1 MGSNMKSSNL
11 MNPARKKHQSILLFR
26 PIPSLAAL
34 ACLALC
40 FSAHAF
46 AQSTIGTYAG
56 LNTTVKGENATATPD
71 PTIAVGTLD
80 YCEHVNSAYQCWY
93 KSTNQPISFLG
104 GTNPKTDSGPWSQN
118 NDNGGATPNCP
129 TAFSPNSQMLHD
141 NVYNLWI
148 MEKRITSKL
157 SGATNGHNFMCVAIS
172 NVEDVSNSSF
182 SWFAFEY
189 DLDQVIPLNS
199 HGNFYYPDYPQS
211 GLWQSSTSTTPPYTA
226 ATDQAMWITYDLQD
240 PNNGDNINGV
250 LLCAVDLA
258 GLRASTSSPYQ
269 NNSHTP
275 ACVVAHPL
283 VTYNQRRSWVPANN
297 SDTTPPI
304 DADGEMLT
312 YMIEPVKNGTSYL
325 TDPNHTQGVEQWTIN
340 WSATTPTPS
349 FVNSWDLPSTQ
360 SAGDQLGCFNPL
372 NYYDTVCVPQPST
385 ATTGITIDSVADRM
399 QQFFHYTSNG
409 NTASTW
415 TSAHAIQIV
424 PNSKD
429 FTQTEA
435 DIRILQRNSSYPN
448 AVYVAGDYPTLDPVD
463 PNAWVVLPSIARD
476 KVGNLQGILGIS
488 GTGSNEH
495 PGLDSYT
502 FIPSTLTEGTWGY
515 VANPNTDGDAEDT
528 DNLNYRWGDWYSA
541 VLDPSDS
548 CTVWVAGEY
557 LPVNRTTE
565 PYWYTE
571 IGKLPP
577 MPSCS
582 GAPVTLS
589 TSSLNFGNVAVGV
602 QSPPLTVTVTNNQ
615 TVSLNISNIS
625 TGGGVFT
632 QTNTCQQPLAPNG
645 GTCSISVYF
654 TPTSGNTFTGT
665 LTITDNASNS
675 PQTVSLTGTGATGS
689 LSFTPATLA
698 FGSQVIATPTSA
710 QNITVENS
718 SSVNITINSVAA
730 SGSYSE
736 TDNCTGA
743 TLTAGQ
749 SCSISVTFDP
759 TVTGSIPGAIT
770 LNDTAGGS
778 PQIVPLTGTGL
789 LPLTFSAN
797 LTFPAV
803 NVGSSDPPQNMTLT
817 NNQKTAVTYTYSTS
831 GDYSAVG
838 NGTSPCNGT
847 LAAGSKCTFGVTFTP
862 SMDGTIK
869 GNLTVTPAGGNI
881 IAAGMTGSG
890 ENGSTGPLTF
900 TPVSL
905 SFGNIPLTT
914 SSSKTVTV
922 KNTGATTLTLTSITG
937 SGYFTVV
944 PSGTTP
950 CGSSLAAGK
959 SCTVTATFTP
969 VVAGST
975 LGGVTVVDSSSVSPQ
990 IQDATGT
997 GVLDITLSPSSISF
1011 GTVTD
1016 GSASGVSVV
1025 TVVNNM
1031 STAVPINS
1039 VVASGDFLSVPG
1051 GSPQCGAS
1059 VPANSSCTLG
1069 VEFAPTFVGSI
1080 TGALTVNYGAGSS
1093 PQTVSLSGT
1102 GAAAAKNKAA
1112 TSKSA
1117 ANEAR
1122 VKP

>member
-1 MGSNMKSSNL
+1 MEHGKGHHHMIFNRK
-11 MNPARKKHQSILLFR
+11 ARRLIR
-26 PIPSLAAL
+26 PTQLVAAL
-34 ACLALC
+34 ACLAAFFC
-40 FSAHAF
+40 GHGF
-46 AQSTIGTYAG
+46 AQSTISTYAG
-56 LNTTVKGENATATPD
+56 LNTTVKMENATAAPD

-104 GTNPKTDSGPWSQN
+104 STSPKTDSGPWSQN
-118 NDNGGATPNCP
+118 NNNGGATPNCP

-157 SGATNGHNFMCVAIS
+157 AGATNGHNFMCVAIS
-172 NVEDVSNSSF
+172 NIEDVSNSSF

-189 DLDQVIPLNS
+189 DLDQVIPKNS
-199 HGNFYYPDYPQS
+199 HGNYYYPDYPQS

-240 PNNGDNINGV
+240 TNNADNINGV

-275 ACVVAHPL
+275 ACAVAHPL

-304 DADGEMLT
+304 DADGEMFT
-312 YMIEPVKNGTSYL
+312 YMIEPAKGEGWLTS
-325 TDPNHTQGVEQWTIN
+325 PSSTQGVEQWTIN
-340 WSATTPTPS
+340 WTATTPTPT
-349 FVNSWDLPSTQ
+349 FLNSWDQPSTQ
-360 SAGDQLGCFNPL
+360 PNGDQLGCFNPG
-372 NYYDTVCVPQPST
+372 NYYNTICVPQPST
-385 ATTGITIDSVADRM
+385 ASTGIYIDSVADRM

-409 NTASTW
+409 GTASTW

-424 PNSKD
+424 PSGTEN
-429 FTQTEA
+429 TQTEA
-435 DIRILQRNSSYPN
+435 DIRILQRNNAYPN

-495 PGLDSYT
+495 PGLDSLT
-502 FIPSTLTEGTWGY
+502 FVPGSLTEGTWGY

-571 IGKLPP
+571 IAKLPP
-577 MPSCS
+577 MPTCS

-589 TSSLNFGNVAVGV
+589 TNSLNFGNVAVGV
-602 QSPPLTVTVTNNQ
+602 QSSPLPVTVTNNQ
-615 TVSLNISNIS
+615 TVALNITNIS
-625 TGGGVFT
+625 TSGGVFT
-632 QTNTCQQPLAPNG
+632 QTNTCQQPLGANG
-645 GTCSISVYF
+645 GTCTISVYF
-654 TPTSGNTFTGT
+654 TPTSATTFTGT

-675 PQTVSLTGTGATGS
+675 PQTVSLTGTGAAGS
-689 LSFTPATLA
+689 ITLTPATLA
-698 FGSQVIATPTSA
+698 FGSQVINTASSA
-710 QNITVENS
+710 QNITVDNPG
-718 SSVNITINSVAA
+718 SVSITINSVAA
-730 SGSYSE
+730 SGSYTE
-736 TDNCTGA
+736 TDNCTGVVLA
-743 TLTAGQ
+743 AGKT
-749 SCSISVTFDP
+749 CSISVTFDP
-759 TVTGSIPGAIT
+759 TVNGSIPGAIT
-770 LNDTAGGS
+770 VNDTAGGT
-778 PQIVPLTGTGL
+778 PQIVTLTGTGL

-817 NNQKTAVTYTYSTS
+817 NNQKTAVTFTYSTS

-838 NGTSPCNGT
+838 NGSSPCNGT
-847 LAAGSKCTFGVTFTP
+847 LAASSKCTFAVTFTP
-862 SMDGTIK
+862 TMDGTIK
-869 GNLTVTPAGGNI
+869 GNLTVTPTSGNI
-881 IAAGMTGSG
+881 VAAGMTGSG
-890 ENGSTGPLTF
+890 ENGATGPLTF

-905 SFGNIPLTT
+905 SFGNVPLGT
-914 SSSKTVTV
+914 SVSKTVTI
-922 KNTGATTLTLTSITG
+922 KNSGSTSLTLTSITG

-950 CGSSLAAGK
+950 CGTTLAAGK

-969 VVAGST
+969 LVAGST
-975 LGGVTVVDSSSVSPQ
+975 LGGVTVVDNSSVSPQ

-997 GVLDITLSPSSISF
+997 GVLDVTLSPSSISF
-1011 GTVTD
+1011 GTVTV
-1016 GSASGVSVV
+1016 GSTSAVSVV

-1039 VVASGDFLSVPG
+1039 VVASGDFVSVPG

-1059 VPANSSCTLG
+1059 VLANSSCTLG
-1069 VEFAPTFVGSI
+1069 VEFTPGYAGSI

-1102 GAAAAKNKAA
+1102 GAAAAKNK
-1112 TSKSA
+1112 SA
-1117 ANEAR
+1117 AGKSTANEVR